1 MPDPKGPSE
10 NPNLG
15 AWADVAKNAT
25 GIERTLALLEQH
37 MSTSSKYGDDLSK
50 VFKSASSDLKTMV
63 ALSESVEE
71 AIKNMAVQSKK
82 YQQAI
87 LKSKTWKD
95 QQEAV
100 KAMQAGFK
108 QMQEQYAT
116 IPKMSKVAERGFRD
130 CARALEEMKDKTG
143 DMGEDLIGAQKTLKG
158 LTVDF
163 DHLAKTVKSIE
174 FGHMTRQIHGISKAL
189 GAAGIT
195 GGKTQAYATKGAELA
210 VKMRDLTRERTDA
223 NKIAF
228 MAKRKDALADVE
240 AKYGKDVASP
250 ARAAALRKAM
260 GVSWFNRKKFAAA
273 EAAGGGEEVFGALA
287 THGGGLGGSMMS
299 RAAGTVESGIGM
311 MGGAMAKAA
320 PILAVLDLLRQAFD
334 KTVEQNKK
342 MEEGLGK
349 GGLFTAKAGG
359 AGFMQARQ
367 ALTPGGV
374 GFTQMGLSFER
385 NLKMAQAVVEGGYNI
400 AELVTGERGKG
411 PAGAAYMPGALGQF
425 QQIAVG
431 AGRVAGLGDTEGIQ
445 QTVKLLGQYRM
456 TLETSNQFFVT
467 VAKDSKAAGL
477 STTKYI
483 AILDEASGHFDRMN
497 KSMSES
503 VNILRMLG
511 RTGSIAGDDMQTM
524 MDFFTQGSKTTFDT
538 VAPKV
543 FTSQQMTSG
552 MRDSLT
558 EAHRTALQTSLDAAD
573 ESLKKIPDMGALKS
587 GKELEAM
594 GIKQANAYLTDM
606 ESKIAHAKIKGPD
619 GTLVDMDDITK
630 QTSRSSVEQVRNR
643 MQSLISQKGGAMS
656 RAASLSIY
664 GSDIADTMADNLT
677 QVMSSSALAGGGLQ
691 RLMSG
696 NMSAQQELGV
706 QGVLEKVYG
715 QGDPKASLDAFKQSQ
730 RNAAM
735 GRIQDAQGSPKD
747 AKALVTELLRL
758 PGFKEEY
765 KTKGYTMSLREAA
778 KDSAKFLKD
787 NADKL
792 GESVSFLGSTADW
805 QVKQAA
811 KDQKP
816 TKGDMMQAEQ
826 MGKVIGMQTQTSA
839 DVIANAFS
847 TWFNDIIGFLGKIT
861 MGILKPSKADIAAT
875 AAIFDNAKLQKAAVQ
890 AQEVMGKR
898 QGVLA
903 AEMASG
909 KLTEDQFADAQKEY
923 GKLGEKLDHITKYQN
938 EDARKTASL
947 SDATDYQNEIL
958 EDIKN
963 PDKQAKSDANVAK
976 LFGQIRKVPGVQGP
990 GYVGGAETV
999 PTALWAQVSAMPG
1012 VADALKSGALS
1023 QKATPGGIQITVNN
1037 NYSASYDPSTQ
1048 GAASAGA
1055 PGSSGEAGAGQA
1067 SPAT

>member
-1 MPDPKGPSE
+1 MADPKMPNE
-10 NPNLG
+10 N
-15 AWADVAKNAT
+15 ASDWADLAKNAT
-25 GIERTLALLEQH
+25 GIERTLVLLEQH
-37 MSTSSKYGDDLSK
+37 MSQSSKYGDDLSK
-50 VFKSASSDLKTMV
+50 IFKSATTDLKTMV

-71 AIKNMAVQSKK
+71 AIKGMSAQSKK
-82 YQQAI
+82 YQQAV
-87 LKSKTWKD
+87 LKSKTWED
-95 QQEAV
+95 QREAL

-108 QMQEQYAT
+108 QMQAQYAT

-130 CARALEEMKDKTG
+130 CADALKEMEHRTG
-143 DMGEDLIGAQKTLKG
+143 EMGEDLIGAQKTLKG
-158 LTVDF
+158 LTSDF
-163 DHLAKTVKSIE
+163 DHLAKTVKGIE
-174 FGHMTRQIHGISKAL
+174 FGHMTRQLHGMSKAL
-189 GAAGIT
+189 GAAGL
-195 GGKTQAYATKGAELA
+195 GGKTHAYATKGAEMA
-210 VKMRDLTRERTDA
+210 AKMRELTKERTDA
-223 NKIAF
+223 NKSAF
-228 MAKRKDALADVE
+228 MSKRKDALADVE
-240 AKYGKDVASP
+240 AKYGKDTASP

-273 EAAGGGEEVFGALA
+273 EMAGGGEEAFGGLA
-287 THGGGLGGSMMS
+287 THGGGMGGMMMS

-320 PILAVLDLLRQAFD
+320 PVLAVLEALRMAFD
-334 KTVEQNKK
+334 KTVEQNKE
-342 MEEGLGK
+342 MESGLGK
-349 GGLFTAKAGG
+349 GGLFTAKAGS

-367 ALTPGGV
+367 GLTPGGF

-411 PAGAAYMPGALGQF
+411 AAGSQYMPGALGQF

-431 AGRVAGLGDTEGIQ
+431 AGRVAGMGDAEGIQ

-483 AILDEASGHFDRMN
+483 QILDEASNHFDRMN

-543 FTSQQMTSG
+543 FTSQQMTGG
-552 MRDSLT
+552 MRDSLID
-558 EAHRTALQTSLDAAD
+558 AHRTALQTSLDAAGD
-573 ESLKKIPDMGALKS
+573 SLKKIPSMGALKS
-587 GKELEAM
+587 GKDLEAM

-606 ESKIAHAKIKGPD
+606 ESQIASAKVMGPD
-619 GTLVDMDDITK
+619 GKMVDVDDITK
-630 QTSRSSVEQVRNR
+630 QTNRSGLEAVRGY
-643 MQSLISQKGGAMS
+643 MQRLISQKGGAMS
-656 RAASLSIY
+656 RAASQSIY

-677 QVMSSSALAGGGLQ
+677 QVMSSSALAGGGLMK
-691 RLMSG
+691 LMSG
-696 NMSAQQELGV
+696 GMNAQEELGV

-735 GRIQDAQGSPKD
+735 GRIQDVQGNPKE
-747 AKALVTELLRL
+747 AKALVGELLRL

-765 KTKGYTMSLREAA
+765 KTKGYTMSLKEAA
-778 KDSAKFLKD
+778 KDSAKFLKE
-787 NADKL
+787 NANKL
-792 GESVSFLGSTADW
+792 GESVSYLGTTADW

-816 TKGDMMQAEQ
+816 TKGDMMQAEK

-875 AAIFDNAKLQKAAVQ
+875 AAIFDNTKLQKAAVR

-898 QGVLA
+898 QDELA
-903 AEMASG
+903 AQMASG
-909 KLTEDQFADAQKEY
+909 KLSDEDFASAQKEY
-923 GKLGEKLDHITKYQN
+923 KALGDKLDDIAKYSSD
-938 EDARKTASL
+938 DAKKTASL

-958 EDIKN
+958 GAIKD
-963 PDKQAKSDANVAK
+963 PTKQAHAEMNQRKIFA
-976 LFGQIRKVPGVQGP
+976 QIGKTAGVQGP
-990 GYVGGAETV
+990 RWVGDSETV
-999 PTALWAQVSAMPG
+999 PTAMWSQVSSMPG
-1012 VADALKSGALS
+1012 VADALKSGALT
-1023 QKATPGGIQITVNN
+1023 QKATAGGVQITVNN
-1037 NYSASYDPSTQ
+1037 NYNASYDPSTQ
-1048 GAASAGA
+1048 GSDSAGT
-1055 PGSSGEAGAGQA
+1055 PGSSGEASKGH
-1067 SPAT
+1067 ATPTT